1 MEDER
6 GQREI
11 LFRILRQE
19 MKTGLEEMQTGTAIK
34 IKIYHGLCCRRLRLT
49 DEWKYPK

>member
-19 MKTGLEEMQTGTAIK
+19 MKTGLEEMQTGTANENQDLSRAVLQETE
-34 IKIYHGLCCRRLRLT
+34 HH
-49 DEWKYPK
+49 